1 MKEVGRIWQVITKEE
16 LEYFKEKSRKDMV
29 RYKEEHSNF
38 IRQINE
44 LRKIGASESKKSTS
58 DKNFNTKTLENS
70 TRKNSFSQINSVVL
84 NPFSL
89 TTSNNLCS
97 SL

>member
-58 DKNFNTKTLENS
+58 DKNFNTKTLDNS

-89 TTSNNLCS
+89 TTSNNLSS

>member
-58 DKNFNTKTLENS
+58 DKNFNTKTLDNS